1 MNKHLNTA
9 ENTIENSAVQI
20 YCQQIEIDLNHPLN
34 IFKTSQ
40 SSGTGF
46 FISKNEIL
54 TCYHVVNNSLD
65 IKIILG
71 KDECVAKILYVFPDD
86 DLAVLSFDNTFP
98 EYNILDYKIITKKNV
113 VNVTTIGYPYNSKN
127 LIITQGIISGYQDS
141 LIQTD
146 SALNSGNSGGPILI
160 DNKFI
165 GINQMKM
172 TGDASNIGFA
182 IPAFRFLILW
192 KLKKKS
198 LKLINYKPKL
208 LFKYQQIKQK
218 EFIKFNGV
226 IVTKLHNDS
235 PLKQIG
241 IESGDYLISINK
253 SLIDNDGF
261 VQFSFFPEKISLSDL
276 YLWFLEDDEI
286 SIEFYSVKDK
296 IFKTKNLIFK
306 NIRTN
311 LINYHYGLTDKY
323 YYENN
328 GLIISI
334 FTEYHLQNFSSI
346 DFSMQQKL
354 QILERITNFNNKF
367 TIYLADVNYTKL
379 KFTNYPIG
387 DVILE
392 INNILIDSI
401 DIFLKVI
408 QDPLNKIKTI
418 NNEVYFV

>member
-1 MNKHLNTA
+1 M
-9 ENTIENSAVQI
+9 
-20 YCQQIEIDLNHPLN
+20 EI
-34 IFKTSQ
+34 
-40 SSGTGF
+40 
-46 FISKNEIL
+46 
-54 TCYHVVNNSLD
+54 
-65 IKIILG
+65 
-71 KDECVAKILYVFPDD
+71 
-86 DLAVLSFDNTFP
+86 
-98 EYNILDYKIITKKNV
+98 
-113 VNVTTIGYPYNSKN
+113 
-127 LIITQGIISGYQDS
+127 
-141 LIQTD
+141 
-146 SALNSGNSGGPILI
+146 
-160 DNKFI
+160 
-165 GINQMKM
+165 
-172 TGDASNIGFA
+172 
-182 IPAFRFLILW
+182 
-192 KLKKKS
+192 KKKS

-296 IFKTKNLIFK
+296 ILKTKNLIFK
-306 NIRTN
+306 NISTN